1 MRSQQGKRVDFPART
16 CFCAHVCAHV
26 CASACASC
34 FCVHSITVLQAIYKP
49 ASRASKESSKEYTTQ
64 CEYIMNIALESNSQA
79 DSRTRLPCV
88 RACVYK
94 PGYMLGLYARL
105 NPGLCW
111 RSAPCSQS
119 PTDCMSSHQPSVYAA
134 RSINGKMQSQKVW
147 PEFLPYHPYSFTFSE
162 FVEFHLRSSCRF
174 FGPLLSLCCL
184 WLLGYVVP
192 I

>member
-16 CFCAHVCAHV
+16 CFCAHVCA
-26 CASACASC
+26 SACASC
-34 FCVHSITVLQAIYKP
+34 FCAHSITVLQAIYKP

-64 CEYIMNIALESNSQA
+64 CEYIMSIALESNSQA

-88 RACVYK
+88 RVFCAHVCTSQAICWAYI
-94 PGYMLGLYARL
+94 ARL

-147 PEFLPYHPYSFTFSE
+147 PEFLPYHPLFIHF
-162 FVEFHLRSSCRF
+162 LRIC
-174 FGPLLSLCCL
+174 
-184 WLLGYVVP
+184 
-192 I
+192 